1 MFKSIVLILIGALI
15 VAAVVFG
22 VISTTLVGTTN
33 LQEEG
38 LLELS
43 AVASRSDYNV
53 GDPIEIRLTLT
64 NTGRIPTGASP
75 LVDGNVRVHAFRRD
89 GADVSSRRTQ
99 VDYFIALADQLRDS
113 LRTLAPGA
121 SLETNWRSEPDAV
134 LGGAALASVAFDP
147 DGAHW
152 MTLYALDAPG
162 DYELILSYQY
172 PGPPGALPQVFR
184 AGTNQVTVRFAVR
197 P

>member
-1 MFKSIVLILIGALI
+1 LFKPIVLVLIGALI

-43 AVASRSDYNV
+43 AAPSQPSYDR
-53 GDPIEIRLTLT
+53 GDRIELRLALT
-64 NTGRIPTGASP
+64 NAGVIPTGVSP
-75 LVDGNVRVHAFRRD
+75 LIDGNVRVHAFRRD
-89 GADVSSRRTQ
+89 GAAVSSYRTQ

-113 LRTLAPGA
+113 LQTLAPGA
-121 SLETNWRSEPDAV
+121 SLEATWRSEPDAV

-162 DYELILSYQY
+162 DYELVLSYQY

-184 AGTNQVTVRFAVR
+184 AETNQVTVRFAVR